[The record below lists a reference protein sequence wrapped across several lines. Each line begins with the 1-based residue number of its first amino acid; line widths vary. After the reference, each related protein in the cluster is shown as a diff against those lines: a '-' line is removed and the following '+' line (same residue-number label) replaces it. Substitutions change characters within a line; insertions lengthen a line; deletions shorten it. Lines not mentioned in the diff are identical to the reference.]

1 MDKIRVDVG
10 GIKKVKKG
18 TLKDQVAAQI
28 KEEILLNHW
37 RPHQPIVI
45 DEVAN
50 ELGISHTPIREA
62 LAMLELEGLVELSS
76 YSNPRVANIT
86 AIDVDEIYEMRKLI
100 EGWAIERAVVNLT
113 KDQLDDL
120 DNVLYEARVEAEKGN
135 YAPHLKA
142 DLTLHDTILK
152 STGNSLFSYLA
163 QRVHDRSI
171 RVRSLVEA
179 TGTKQDVIG
188 IIDEHCMMV
197 DALQKRDPKL
207 ARKTLIAHLEAGQK
221 RTLFALQQYPEE

>member
-86 AIDVDEIYEMRKLI
+86 AIDVDEIYEMRKLV
-100 EGWAIERAVVNLT
+100 ESWAIERAAVNLT

-120 DNVLYEARVEAEKGN
+120 EHVLYEARVEAEKGN
-135 YAPHLKA
+135 YAAYSKA
-142 DLTLHDTILK
+142 DLNLHDMILK
-152 STGNSLFSYLA
+152 STGNNLFAYLA

-179 TGTKQDVIG
+179 TGTRQDVMR
-188 IIDEHCMMV
+188 IIDEHCSMV
-197 DALQKRDPKL
+197 DALQKRDPEL
-207 ARKTLIAHLEAGQK
+207 ARKRLVAHLEADQK
-221 RTLFALQQYPEE
+221 RTLSALRQRREE

>member
-1 MDKIRVDVG
+1 MAQRRVDVG

-28 KEEILLNHW
+28 KEMILSNHW
-37 RPHQPIVI
+37 QPNQPIVI

-86 AIDVDEIYEMRKLI
+86 DVDVDEIYEMRKLV
-100 EGWAIERAVVNLT
+100 ECWAIERAAIKLSNIELDELT
-113 KDQLDDL
+113 EMLE
-120 DNVLYEARVEAEKGN
+120 VAREEAEKGN
-135 YAPHLKA
+135 FTPHLKS
-142 DLTLHDTILK
+142 DVYLHEIILR
-152 STGNSLFSYLA
+152 STGNGLFWYLA
-163 QRVHDRSI
+163 QRVHDRST

-179 TGTKQDVIG
+179 TGTNQDVIG
-188 IIDEHCMMV
+188 IIDEHCRMV
-197 DALQKRDPKL
+197 NALKTRSPEL
-207 ARKTLIAHLEAGQK
+207 ARKMLIAHLEAGQR
-221 RTLFALQQYPEE
+221 RTLVALQQYPKN